1 MKKKTLTETLNDKL
15 SKVPLHK
22 RKTYIIIFCMS
33 VFFVAIS
40 KTTISIS
47 TRKKTSQQE
56 WLDSTNRK
64 DIEQLNNSLKTAE
77 LKLKETSDSLQSLMS
92 TIDSF
97 NLQSEENEKKK

>member
-1 MKKKTLTETLNDKL
+1 MKKKTLTEMLNDKL

-22 RKTYIIIFCMS
+22 RKTYIIIFCVS

-47 TRKKTSQQE
+47 SRNKTSQQE

-64 DIEQLNNSLKTAE
+64 DIEHLNNSLKTAE
-77 LKLKETSDSLQSLMS
+77 LKLKETSDSLQSLIS

-97 NLQSEENEKKK
+97 NLQSEKNEEEK